1 MPTPENVKPFKTYDE
16 QISLLKSRGLIIS
29 DDDKAREIL
38 KRMNYYRLSA
48 YSLTLRKDDV
58 FYPGVSIED
67 IVALYDFDAKLRSI
81 IFEYSS
87 KVETTLR
94 AYIAYHHAQ
103 KYGPLGYLNNQNFDN
118 ELNHSKFLSE
128 LFNNIHRSSD
138 VFVIHHRENKEA
150 IYPIWVAIE
159 ETTFGALSKM
169 YKNMLVEDRNAI
181 AREYYGLSREY
192 VENFT
197 QCASV
202 ARNISAH
209 GARLYNRVKMRPS
222 VDLPKRL
229 KSVIDNDKPAAY
241 LYAIFALLPDSEK
254 YPMLTQIARAFR
266 KYPFAKP
273 QYLGLPENWFSLFE
287 SIQ

>member
-94 AYIAYHHAQ
+94 AYIAYYHAQ

-128 LFNNIHRSSD
+128 LFNNIHRSSGKQ
-138 VFVIHHRENKEA
+138 RSN
-150 IYPIWVAIE
+150 
-159 ETTFGALSKM
+159 LS
-169 YKNMLVEDRNAI
+169 YLGCYRRNDLWCAFQNVQ
-181 AREYYGLSREY
+181 EY
-192 VENFT
+192 VGRGSK
-197 QCASV
+197 CDCKG
-202 ARNISAH
+202 IL
-209 GARLYNRVKMRPS
+209 RL
-222 VDLPKRL
+222 
-229 KSVIDNDKPAAY
+229 
-241 LYAIFALLPDSEK
+241 
-254 YPMLTQIARAFR
+254 
-266 KYPFAKP
+266 
-273 QYLGLPENWFSLFE
+273 E
-287 SIQ
+287 S

>member
-94 AYIAYHHAQ
+94 EI
-103 KYGPLGYLNNQNFDN
+103 G
-118 ELNHSKFLSE
+118 
-128 LFNNIHRSSD
+128 R
-138 VFVIHHRENKEA
+138 
-150 IYPIWVAIE
+150 
-159 ETTFGALSKM
+159 
-169 YKNMLVEDRNAI
+169 
-181 AREYYGLSREY
+181 
-192 VENFT
+192 
-197 QCASV
+197 
-202 ARNISAH
+202 AH
-209 GARLYNRVKMRPS
+209 V
-222 VDLPKRL
+222 
-229 KSVIDNDKPAAY
+229 
-241 LYAIFALLPDSEK
+241 
-254 YPMLTQIARAFR
+254 
-266 KYPFAKP
+266 
-273 QYLGLPENWFSLFE
+273 
-287 SIQ
+287 

>member
-94 AYIAYHHAQ
+94 AYIAYYHAQ

-159 ETTFGALSKM
+159 ETTFGAAFQ
-169 YKNMLVEDRNAI
+169 NVQ
-181 AREYYGLSREY
+181 EY
-192 VENFT
+192 VGRGSK
-197 QCASV
+197 CDCKG
-202 ARNISAH
+202 IL
-209 GARLYNRVKMRPS
+209 RL
-222 VDLPKRL
+222 
-229 KSVIDNDKPAAY
+229 
-241 LYAIFALLPDSEK
+241 
-254 YPMLTQIARAFR
+254 
-266 KYPFAKP
+266 
-273 QYLGLPENWFSLFE
+273 E
-287 SIQ
+287 S